1 MKSLLRKAAFIFVG
15 LIIFGYAQ
23 VWGADW
29 RLYGRDEKRIR
40 YYDAE
45 RVTRAT
51 NNNVKV
57 WIKFEYTDKGVI
69 EMVKNYGRKYEN
81 LSQQIAEEEINCS
94 EKAWRNLS
102 LTHYSREG
110 KVIFS
115 GSHEGQWNFIV
126 SGSAGE
132 VLYEAVCK

>member
-1 MKSLLRKAAFIFVG
+1 MKSLLGKVGIALIGLVIFV
-15 LIIFGYAQ
+15 YAET
-23 VWGADW
+23 WGADW
-29 RLYGRDEKRIR
+29 RLYGRDDKRIR
-40 YYDAE
+40 YFDTE
-45 RVTRAT
+45 RVTRPT
-51 NNNVKV
+51 KNNVKV

-102 LTHYSREG
+102 LTHYSKEG

-115 GSHEGQWNFIV
+115 GSHEGQWNLIV
-126 SGSAGE
+126 SDSAGE
-132 VLYEAVCK
+132 ALYEAVCK